1 MFSSDS
7 VPCAEATIRSVE
19 QRSVCSPLT
28 KFWTLTIAILGSSIA
43 FLDGSVVNVA
53 MPAIANDLNADATA
67 IQWIV
72 NGYQLPLAALLLV
85 GGAAGDQL
93 GRRRIFVIGVCI
105 FAVASIWCG
114 FSQSSTQ
121 LIAART
127 AQGVG
132 AALLVPSSL
141 AIIGAAFE
149 ESERGK
155 AIGTWAAF
163 SALAGA
169 AGPILGGWIVDHTTW
184 HWIFLINPL
193 LALPTIWLTLRH
205 VPESRDPNAASE
217 IDWHGAL
224 LAFAGLGCLVFGLIL
239 SPDLGW
245 RNPRVIA
252 TVIGG
257 TLLLVAFVWVEAR
270 SRAPMMPL
278 ELFRSRTFSGI
289 NLQTLLLYAA
299 MGGAVFFLP
308 FELIQVH
315 GYSATQAGAAFL
327 PFTLIM
333 GVLSRWSGGLL
344 GSLGARIPL
353 VVGPAIAALAF
364 GLLALTGNGG
374 SYWTTFLF
382 PIAILGLGMT
392 IAVAPLTTVVI
403 DAVPTH
409 HVGAASGVNNAV
421 AAVARLLAVAILGAV
436 GLAAYNRGI
445 DDRLA
450 ARTIS
455 PEMRQIIAAAR
466 GSFVAPP
473 SLEKLGG
480 GDRRV
485 AGEILTQSLADSIR
499 LVMVIS
505 CGLALAGAFCGAIAA
520 PPRKL
525 ASRKSDIPAGSPA
538 PGASA

>member
-7 VPCAEATIRSVE
+7 LPCAEATIRSVE
-19 QRSVCSPLT
+19 QTAVCTPLT

-85 GGAAGDQL
+85 GGAAGDQF
-93 GRRRIFVIGVCI
+93 GRRRIFVVGVII
-105 FAVASIWCG
+105 FAAASIWCG

-121 LIAART
+121 LIVART
-127 AQGVG
+127 VQGVG

-141 AIIGAAFE
+141 AIIGDAFE

-193 LALPTIWLTLRH
+193 LALPTIGLTLRH

-217 IDWHGAL
+217 IDWRGAL
-224 LAFAGLGCLVFGLIL
+224 LAFAGLGCLIFGLIL

-245 RNPRVIA
+245 RNPTVIA
-252 TVIGG
+252 TVVGG
-257 TLLLVAFVWVEAR
+257 TFLLAAFIWAEAR

-308 FELIQVH
+308 FELIQIH
-315 GYSATQAGAAFL
+315 GYSTTQAGAAFL

-333 GVLSRWSGGLL
+333 GLLSRWSGGLL
-344 GSLGARIPL
+344 GTLGARIPL
-353 VVGPAIAALAF
+353 VVGPTIAALAF
-364 GLLALTGNGG
+364 ALLALPGTGG
-374 SYWTTFLF
+374 SYWMTFLF
-382 PIAILGLGMT
+382 PIALLGLGMT

-403 DAVPTH
+403 DAVPMH
-409 HVGAASGVNNAV
+409 HVGAASGINNAV
-421 AAVARLLAVAILGAV
+421 AAVARLLAVAVLGGV

-450 ARTIS
+450 AQTS
-455 PEMRQIIAAAR
+455 TETRQVIAAAR

-473 SLEKLGG
+473 SFLKLGEE
-480 GDRRV
+480 DRRA
-485 AGEILTQSLADSIR
+485 AGEILTQSLAGSIS

-505 CGLALAGAFCGAIAA
+505 CGLALAGAVCGAVAA

-525 ASRKSDIPAGSPA
+525 ASRKSDVPAGSPA
-538 PGASA
+538 PETTT